1 MWTKIFQET
10 RETRQAIFTIRQRG
24 NRFSIFCCVN
34 RVIEIILGNS
44 PTTLLLSSLRW
55 ILVLVTLFRH
65 YVGVIRI
72 DNRSVP
78 SEALVDFGQKTAN

>member
-1 MWTKIFQET
+1 MTENYSILFNLLLLFYMWTKIFQET
-10 RETRQAIFTIRQRG
+10 RETRQAIQEAIFTIRQRG

-55 ILVLVTLFRH
+55 ILV
-65 YVGVIRI
+65 
-72 DNRSVP
+72 
-78 SEALVDFGQKTAN
+78 